1 MAMLVITRGYIHFT
15 SQFYQ
20 PASGVSSLMHP
31 PLAAFVAFAFDWLS
45 SGDVALGKGSMGRY
59 L

>member
-1 MAMLVITRGYIHFT
+1 MLVITRGYIHFT

-20 PASGVSSLMHP
+20 PASGVSSLMQP